1 MIDIAFIIQARLGST
16 RLPRKIL
23 LPFFKEKSILEL
35 LIDKLKQTEGK
46 RIVLATSTHPIND
59 PLEKLANDCKIEC
72 FRGVENDV
80 LRRFIDA
87 ANYFNVSK
95 IIRVCSDN
103 PFLEVQS
110 INQLI
115 DYATNNPQYDYISF
129 NVNGVPSIKTHYGF
143 WTEYVTLNA
152 LKKVDSLTKDSLYH
166 EHVTNF
172 IYTHPEYF
180 NFHLLDTPSILL
192 TRNKIRLTIDTEAD
206 FKSAQTIYEELTQI
220 SRYPTIEQVI
230 HYLDNHSSYYQTME
244 QEIKKNSKQ

>member
-1 MIDIAFIIQARLGST
+1 M
-16 RLPRKIL
+16 
-23 LPFFKEKSILEL
+23 
-35 LIDKLKQTEGK
+35 
-46 RIVLATSTHPIND
+46 
-59 PLEKLANDCKIEC
+59 
-72 FRGVENDV
+72 
-80 LRRFIDA
+80 
-87 ANYFNVSK
+87 
-95 IIRVCSDN
+95 
-103 PFLEVQS
+103 
-110 INQLI
+110 
-115 DYATNNPQYDYISF
+115 
-129 NVNGVPSIKTHYGF
+129 NGVPSIKTHYGF